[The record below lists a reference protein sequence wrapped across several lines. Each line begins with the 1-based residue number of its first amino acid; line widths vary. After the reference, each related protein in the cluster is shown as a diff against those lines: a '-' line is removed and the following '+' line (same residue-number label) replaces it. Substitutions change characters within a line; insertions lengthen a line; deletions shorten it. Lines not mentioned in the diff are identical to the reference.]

1 MFIQAYRKAAKHS
14 LLRQD
19 ITFTRQDFY
28 EANFMSFSVLLSNR
42 GFQDQEGFHSLQH
55 LPETYG
61 FHPPRTEILQLLLS
75 LDWTAG
81 QGSQLQPQHKSANRV
96 L

>member
-1 MFIQAYRKAAKHS
+1 MRPILCHIQ
-14 LLRQD
+14 LW
-19 ITFTRQDFY
+19 
-28 EANFMSFSVLLSNR
+28 LSNR

-81 QGSQLQPQHKSANRV
+81 QGSQLQPQHQVSKQSFIKKRKKTTN
-96 L
+96 